1 MDTYQSPSQEIIRSL
16 QNIANKLRILSI
28 KATNAA
34 KSGHPTSCTSIA
46 ELISVLFF
54 HTMRYKVSNPRDAS
68 SDRFV
73 LSKGHAAPILYAA
86 WCEAGLFS
94 QDHLMTLRKID
105 SELEGHP
112 VPRQVFTDVGTGS
125 LGQGLSCAC
134 GMAYMGKHI
143 DKASYRV
150 FCLLG
155 DGESAEGAV
164 WEAMSFASFYKLDN
178 LVAIFDVNRLGQSQP
193 TALQHKMDVY
203 RQRAE
208 AFGWNAIVIDG
219 HDVEAVCRA
228 FHEAEI
234 TTGRPTCLLAKTF
247 KGRGIIGVEDNDGFH
262 GKALGD
268 KAEPAIAHLE
278 KLIKGPVYYHNP
290 RPVIEDAPLLKQT
303 EVKLSEPPN
312 YTLGQK
318 LPIRNAY
325 GTALAKLGTS
335 CDRVV
340 ALDGDMKNSTFS
352 ITFMNAHPDRFI
364 ECFIAE
370 QNMVGVAVGCATRGR
385 AIPFVSTFAAFLC
398 RASDQIRMA
407 AVSQS
412 SVNFVGSHVGCSI
425 GEDGASQMALEDMA
439 MFRALPGSVVFYPSD
454 AVACERAV
462 ELAANYPGITFT
474 RATRPDSA
482 VIYAN
487 DEPFAIG
494 KAKVVRQSED
504 DHVLVIAAG
513 VTLDEAMKAAN
524 HLELEGIHVRILD
537 PFTVKPIDKAGIVA
551 NAKATNG
558 KVVVVEDHYHEGG
571 LGEAVF
577 SAIVECGFRVRHLA
591 VPRVP
596 QSGPCAA
603 LLEMFGIS
611 AGCIIKTVKEL
622 VGQ

>member
-1 MDTYQSPSQEIIRSL
+1 
-16 QNIANKLRILSI
+16 
-28 KATNAA
+28 
-34 KSGHPTSCTSIA
+34 
-46 ELISVLFF
+46 
-54 HTMRYKVSNPRDAS
+54 
-68 SDRFV
+68 
-73 LSKGHAAPILYAA
+73 
-86 WCEAGLFS
+86 
-94 QDHLMTLRKID
+94 
-105 SELEGHP
+105 
-112 VPRQVFTDVGTGS
+112 
-125 LGQGLSCAC
+125 
-134 GMAYMGKHI
+134 
-143 DKASYRV
+143 SYRV

-208 AFGWNAIVIDG
+208 AFGYSYSLVSRLLTLLSRFKSS
-219 HDVEAVCRA
+219 C
-228 FHEAEI
+228 HE
-234 TTGRPTCLLAKTF
+234 C
-247 KGRGIIGVEDNDGFH
+247 VEDNDGFH

-425 GEDGASQMALEDMA
+425 GKSM
-439 MFRALPGSVVFYPSD
+439 
-454 AVACERAV
+454 
-462 ELAANYPGITFT
+462 
-474 RATRPDSA
+474 
-482 VIYAN
+482 
-487 DEPFAIG
+487 AIG
-494 KAKVVRQSED
+494 RNRSCPWFPDCTYNSVLALRLGPTCADVCNSNSVVRQSED

-551 NAKATNG
+551 NAKAANG
-558 KVVVVEDHYHEGG
+558 KVVVVEDHYYEG
-571 LGEAVF
+571 
-577 SAIVECGFRVRHLA
+577 
-591 VPRVP
+591 
-596 QSGPCAA
+596 
-603 LLEMFGIS
+603 
-611 AGCIIKTVKEL
+611 
-622 VGQ
+622 